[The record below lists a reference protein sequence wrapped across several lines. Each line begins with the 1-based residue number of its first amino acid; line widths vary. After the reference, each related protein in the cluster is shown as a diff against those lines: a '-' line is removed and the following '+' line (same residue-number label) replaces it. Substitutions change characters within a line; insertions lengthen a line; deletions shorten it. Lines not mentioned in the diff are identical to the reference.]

1 MKPIIDRARERLAS
15 IKLWGRVPHK
25 AILDGHW
32 DQGDL
37 ILQTIYEIEAEDMR
51 GLKENEE

>member
-15 IKLWGRVPHK
+15 IKLWGRVSHK
-25 AILDGHW
+25 AILDGYW

-37 ILQTIYEIEAEDMR
+37 IRQTIYEIEAEDMR

>member
-37 ILQTIYEIEAEDMR
+37 IRQTIYEIEAEDMR